1 VHVRTSWLHTARDRH
16 CNHFSLCALHILLGF
31 TCSEFFSSLS
41 LDAVKRATVSSAL
54 LCLVSVLVVGDNVLG
69 NVRPSRSPAFLR
81 LLESVFHNHS
91 YVDFN
96 LVGRTFYE
104 ALVCQASVETCCQE
118 NHTGTGDWYFPSGER
133 LSNDSELS
141 DIYMNR
147 SNTSVALH
155 RQNGATTA
163 GMYRC
168 EIETSRENGNSRET
182 LYAGLYSSGG

>member
-1 VHVRTSWLHTARDRH
+1 MP
-16 CNHFSLCALHILLGF
+16 
-31 TCSEFFSSLS
+31 
-41 LDAVKRATVSSAL
+41 
-54 LCLVSVLVVGDNVLG
+54 G

-81 LLESVFHNHS
+81 LLGNVFHNHS

-96 LVGRTFYE
+96 LVGRTSTE
-104 ALVCQASVETCCQE
+104 ALVCQTNLETCCQE
-118 NHTGTGDWYFPSGER
+118 NHTGDWYFPSGER

-141 DIYMNR
+141 DIYVNR
-147 SNTSVALH
+147 SDTNVALH

-168 EIETSRENGNSRET
+168 EIETSRQNGDSRET